1 MLVESWQEDEF
12 ENGKKDAELESEK
25 QPSFSALGSLD
36 EGAHSELP
44 RVPNSHDKF
53 DKHYQP
59 SKSILAFCYRV
70 FVGPP
75 WRPLSKI
82 HPYISWLTQYC
93 SEKLRRCM
101 SGCLILDESG
111 IASSVLAVWRKLQ
124 TQGPPRENN

>member
-12 ENGKKDAELESEK
+12 ENGKKDAELESER

-59 SKSILAFCYRV
+59 SKSILAFCLQ
-70 FVGPP
+70 GICGATLAAAEQNPP
-75 WRPLSKI
+75 VHLLAHAVLFREASQMHEGRLV
-82 HPYISWLTQYC
+82 
-93 SEKLRRCM
+93 
-101 SGCLILDESG
+101 LDESG
-111 IASSVLAVWRKLQ
+111 IASSVLAGLEEASN
-124 TQGPPRENN
+124 PRPTP

>member
-12 ENGKKDAELESEK
+12 ENGKKDAELESER

-82 HPYISWLTQYC
+82 HPYISWLTQFC
-93 SEKLRRCM
+93 SEKLHRCM
-101 SGCLILDESG
+101 RGAWSLMRVGLHPVYWL
-111 IASSVLAVWRKLQ
+111 VWRKLQ